1 MCECEITPEIVS
13 TSYHHHLYGSCLF
26 FTVCMC
32 GSLHRA
38 VREKE
43 EGVKEGRERERGVE
57 RERKRERARNERLSF
72 RGGKLLASLHPN
84 SLRFYCYKFSSIIA
98 GLCIR

>member
-43 EGVKEGRERERGVE
+43 EGGKEGGERERGGGEGEKE
-57 RERKRERARNERLSF
+57 RESKE
-72 RGGKLLASLHPN
+72 
-84 SLRFYCYKFSSIIA
+84 
-98 GLCIR
+98 